1 MGNKKSVDS
10 QETVPKTLRATKV
23 FVLFLLSS
31 VFFRVKPLTHY
42 DKLPTSMHFM

>member
-10 QETVPKTLRATKV
+10 QENVPKTLRATKV
-23 FVLFLLSS
+23 FVLLLLS